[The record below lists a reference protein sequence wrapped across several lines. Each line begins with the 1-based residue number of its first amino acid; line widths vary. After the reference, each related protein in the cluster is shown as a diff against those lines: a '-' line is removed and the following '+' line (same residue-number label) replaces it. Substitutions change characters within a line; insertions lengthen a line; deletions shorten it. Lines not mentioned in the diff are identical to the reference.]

1 MDVRP
6 RRSFLLA
13 ARPGCSEG
21 SGGGLGVGGDDT
33 AVIGD
38 TAVIPVASAAVDV
51 VGFASGVFMGIGGI
65 LIADAVPLRRD

>member
-6 RRSFLLA
+6 CRPLALA
-13 ARPGCSEG
+13 ACLCVSEG
-21 SGGGLGVGGDDT
+21 SGGGLCVGRDNT
-33 AVIGD
+33 AVVGD